1 VFSNLA
7 DAHASEGQLAFAK
20 VNTDHVKDVAAKYGI
35 SAMPTFVFFE
45 NGVAKGVQV
54 EGVKS
59 RAVAF
64 TKDGRVDRIRGADRG
79 ALEAVVKALAS
90 EK

>member
-1 VFSNLA
+1 
-7 DAHASEGQLAFAK
+7 
-20 VNTDHVKDVAAKYGI
+20 
-35 SAMPTFVFFE
+35 MPTFVFFE
-45 NGVAKGVQV
+45 NGIAKGVQA
-54 EGVKS
+54 EGVNS